1 MSPYLLLTLVAKAN
15 RVVDVPSEHEI
26 MVDRVLK
33 ALQISQLSADV
44 PDQDMDGSSE
54 DDDLL
59 DDGEDLG

>member
-1 MSPYLLLTLVAKAN
+1 MSPYLLLTLVVKAN
-15 RVVDVPSEHEI
+15 RVVDVPSEREI
-26 MVDRVLK
+26 VVDTVLE

-54 DDDLL
+54 DDDLF

>member
-1 MSPYLLLTLVAKAN
+1 MSPYLLLTLVAKVN
-15 RVVDVPSEHEI
+15 RVVDVPSEREI
-26 MVDRVLK
+26 MVDRVLE

>member
-15 RVVDVPSEHEI
+15 RVVDVPSEREI

>member
-15 RVVDVPSEHEI
+15 RVVDVPSEREI
-26 MVDRVLK
+26 VVDTVLE

-54 DDDLL
+54 DDDLF

>member
-1 MSPYLLLTLVAKAN
+1 MSPYLLLTLVVKAN
-15 RVVDVPSEHEI
+15 RVVDVPSEREI
-26 MVDRVLK
+26 VVDTVLE